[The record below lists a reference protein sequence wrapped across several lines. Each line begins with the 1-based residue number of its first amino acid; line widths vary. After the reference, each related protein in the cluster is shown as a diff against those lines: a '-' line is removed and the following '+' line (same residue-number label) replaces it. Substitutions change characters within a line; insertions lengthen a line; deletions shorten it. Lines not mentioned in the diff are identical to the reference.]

1 MIRCFEHKGILLFL
15 LIPFFKPICFQYG
28 SSLLILDDIFVMWKI
43 IAAACAVM
51 LLFIDMNKRRRLYR
65 LVLYAAVFE
74 GSILFSTVV
83 KRGYIQRAAIDTVS
97 IVSFIII
104 LFLWARHNS
113 KLLIEMLRIV
123 MGILIVVDMISKV
136 MFPHGLPL
144 DLYVNNDDNSLYFM
158 TLDNGSAFF
167 LLFGLMIFTLDLTLY
182 KRNKSRKM
190 QNYALF
196 FISIASAFLSHS
208 MTAVMAVCGYFVL
221 YTLLCRENRM
231 RVFTAWILGMFYPFV
246 ILMIFLVSRS
256 SAVGSVMQF
265 FFNRNAT
272 FTGRTLLWDNAIHL
286 IRRSPIIG
294 MGRLSHDYIAAWG
307 GYFSSHN
314 FWLELLLQGGAIAAV
329 LYLLIVIYTIW
340 KTAPFW
346 NYHAVKSMGSVLFM
360 MMFCGLMESVV
371 HSVYLFGTI
380 ALMCT
385 VKNMLTPF
393 SSGVNKLESRQ
404 KLKKNQNNRSEIYKH
419 TDKKDE
425 NV

>member
-15 LIPFFKPICFQYG
+15 LIPFFKPICFQYD
-28 SSLLILDDIFVMWKI
+28 SRLLFLDDIFVMWKI
-43 IAAACAVM
+43 IAAVCAVM
-51 LLFIDMNKRRRLYR
+51 LLFIDMNNRRRLYR

-74 GSILFSTVV
+74 GSILFSTVI
-83 KRGYIQRAAIDTVS
+83 KHGYIQRAVIDAVS

-113 KLLIEMLRIV
+113 KLLIETLRIV
-123 MGILIVVDMISKV
+123 MGILITMDMISKV

-144 DLYVNNDDNSLYFM
+144 NLYVNNDENSLYFM

-167 LLFGLMIFTLDLTLY
+167 LMFGFMVFTLDLTLY
-182 KRNKSRKM
+182 KRNKSRKI
-190 QNYALF
+190 QNYVLF
-196 FISIASAFLSHS
+196 FISTASAFLSHS
-208 MTAVMAVCGYFVL
+208 MTAVMGVCGYLVL

-231 RVFTAWILGMFYPFV
+231 RVFATWILGLFYPFV

-256 SAVGSVMQF
+256 SAVGAVMQV
-265 FFNRNAT
+265 FFNRNTT
-272 FTGRTLLWDNAIHL
+272 FTGRTLLWNNAIHL
-286 IRRSPIIG
+286 FRRSPVIG

-314 FWLELLLQGGAIAAV
+314 FWLELLLQGGVLAAV
-329 LYLLIVIYTIW
+329 LYFLIVVYTIR

-380 ALMCT
+380 AMMCT
-385 VKNMLTPF
+385 TKKLLTPM
-393 SSGVNKLESRQ
+393 SSGVNKLKSRR
-404 KLKKNQNNRSEIYKH
+404 KLKINE
-419 TDKKDE
+419 TDKPEVEQNTQKKDKD
-425 NV
+425 V